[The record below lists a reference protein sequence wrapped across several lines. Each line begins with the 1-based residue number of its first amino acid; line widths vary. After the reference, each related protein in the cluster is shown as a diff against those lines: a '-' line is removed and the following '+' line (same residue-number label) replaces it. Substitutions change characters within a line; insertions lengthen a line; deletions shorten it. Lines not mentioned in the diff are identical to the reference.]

1 MILPTCQDGGACK
14 MLFRRYI
21 SCKLSF
27 KEVLIMEKRSNINW
41 ILSELPELCEKGILP
56 AETAEVM
63 GNYYREKLSVIP
75 SPQKIF
81 SLVIGIIGIVM
92 VAGGII
98 LFFNY
103 NWDMFP
109 KFLRIGISAIPLALG
124 VGVSYFTI
132 CREKGQIFKECSA
145 VLTSVGTAV
154 LIAML
159 SQIYQLN
166 GELHEFM
173 FLVLLLAVPV
183 LYIFNSIGLAT
194 LYVFFSFFVNHW
206 NAPCW
211 WKGILVLAFLP
222 FLFFHLREKS
232 SFCVWSRYLA
242 LALGVSLGFGC
253 GKYAPLLAVITLSG
267 LFLIAG
273 FDLYRQ
279 KTAFFKNPWLIPAF
293 VIQIIFLAVGSSTKD
308 VFRLSRFCSSED
320 IWSFGI
326 CFSAVGIGV
335 LIVLLRKRLI
345 IERLLP
351 VILILLTLIPFFTKE
366 PVMCMIYNVYFG
378 VAGVIYLYRGFV
390 KRSLLIFNGGA
401 LMVSVLLACRFFDS
415 DIGLLYRS
423 LGFILL
429 GIGFIAANVIYNRRN
444 REE

>member
-1 MILPTCQDGGACK
+1 
-14 MLFRRYI
+14 
-21 SCKLSF
+21 
-27 KEVLIMEKRSNINW
+27 MEKRSNINW

-98 LFFNY
+98 LFFNH

-124 VGVSYFTI
+124 AGVSYFTI

-145 VLTSVGTAV
+145 VLTSVGAAV
-154 LIAML
+154 LIGML

-173 FLVLLLAVPV
+173 FFVLLLAVPV

-211 WKGILVLAFLP
+211 WNGILTLAFLP

-308 VFRLSRFCSSED
+308 VFRLSRFCSAEE
-320 IWSFGI
+320 ILSFAI
-326 CFSAVGIGV
+326 CFSAVGVGI
-335 LIVLLRKRLI
+335 LIVLLRRHFR

-351 VILILLTLIPFFTKE
+351 VILILLTLIPFFTKK

-390 KRSLLIFNGGA
+390 KRSLLLFNGGA
-401 LMVSVLLACRFFDS
+401 LMITVLLACRFFDS